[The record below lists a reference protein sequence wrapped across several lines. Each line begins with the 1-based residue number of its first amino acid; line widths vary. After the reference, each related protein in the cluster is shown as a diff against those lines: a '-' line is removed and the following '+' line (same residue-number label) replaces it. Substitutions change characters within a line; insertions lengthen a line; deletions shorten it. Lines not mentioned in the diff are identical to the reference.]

1 MNSAVEDEDTG
12 RPTDI
17 ETPFGKARQ
26 LPTQIFLD
34 AFAPPLRPGI
44 DVEGLLN
51 DSNLLANNGRL
62 WGYDKKKPSEME
74 AKYAF
79 TYLAR
84 CMSKLSGTFPDHE
97 PHVVFLNNEERQWTS
112 EGKKEDALPDAYLV
126 TKDVSDAPEQP
137 MPAPKAQSTLRH
149 TLRPRNHSP
158 PTPDTAPQPKKR
170 RLSSSSPS
178 IVDWTTIAVPG
189 TYAQS
194 ANEETAQEVRPL

>member
-1 MNSAVEDEDTG
+1 MNSAVEDADNN

-34 AFAPPLRPGI
+34 AFAPSLRRGI

-51 DSNLLANNGRL
+51 NSNLVANNGRI

-79 TYLAR
+79 AYLAR

-97 PHVVFLNNEERQWTS
+97 PHVLFLNNEERQWTS
-112 EGKKEDALPDAYLV
+112 EG
-126 TKDVSDAPEQP
+126 
-137 MPAPKAQSTLRH
+137 
-149 TLRPRNHSP
+149 
-158 PTPDTAPQPKKR
+158 
-170 RLSSSSPS
+170 SPS
-178 IVDWTTIAVPG
+178 AAPDRSSLAATI
-189 TYAQS
+189 
-194 ANEETAQEVRPL
+194 